1 MTTFLIG
8 VLATVGAEAAAL
20 IIVLIVCACKVAGRG
35 DHGTDG
41 KRQGSGGKA
50 RGIAAMGKAD
60 DTKRACSIRTL
71 LLP

>member
-20 IIVLIVCACKVAGRG
+20 IIVLIVCACKVAGRA

-41 KRQGSGGKA
+41 QNDS
-50 RGIAAMGKAD
+50 
-60 DTKRACSIRTL
+60 DTERRC
-71 LLP
+71 